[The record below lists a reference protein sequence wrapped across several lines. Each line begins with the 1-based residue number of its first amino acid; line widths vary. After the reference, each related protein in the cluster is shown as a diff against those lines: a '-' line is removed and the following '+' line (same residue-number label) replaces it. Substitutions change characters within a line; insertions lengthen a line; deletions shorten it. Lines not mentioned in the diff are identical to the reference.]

1 MRRDEDVAGCALE
14 KRKASLEVVGMR
26 ICFSASEQE
35 AIGRYGCQAI
45 GINEVQTAAVFAR
58 APSPARATRRVTRC
72 EMRGDGNCA
81 GAQVLTIF
89 DGLHSCDSGDGSEGA
104 KLRVVVRHGA
114 FVHDVRGPL
123 ACGNTGPAEP
133 LQFGNAARVIEMGVR
148 VYDELD
154 VFDAKSQRADVGN
167 DQRRRLG
174 QRAVD
179 EDMASLGGDQ
189 DGAQTM
195 SADVV
200 GIAVDPE
207 WLMRFVPGGTIGAG
221 RMHILSGNRNSQH
234 EEQKVSTAHLTIVIH
249 AFGGPAGALIAE
261 TGRTLSGVI
270 ARSGEALT
278 V

>member
-1 MRRDEDVAGCALE
+1 MLPEVRGFGMRCDEDVARCALD
-14 KRKASLEVVGMR
+14 KRKAALEVVGTR
-26 ICFSASEQE
+26 IGFSATEQE

-45 GINEVQTAAVFAR
+45 GINEVQTVAVFAR
-58 APSPARATRRVTRC
+58 APGPARATRRVTGC
-72 EMRGDGNCA
+72 EMCGDGNCA

-89 DGLHSCDSGDGSEGA
+89 DGLYSRDSGDGSEGA
-104 KLRVVVRHGA
+104 KLRVVARHRT

-133 LQFGNAARVIEMGVR
+133 LQCGHSAGVIEMGVR

-189 DGAQTM
+189 DGAQAL

-207 WLMRFVPGGTIGAG
+207 WLVRFVPGGTIGAG

-234 EEQKVSTAHLTIVIH
+234 EEQKVSTAHVTIVIQ
-249 AFGGPAGALIAE
+249 I
-261 TGRTLSGVI
+261 GRASCRERC
-270 ARSGEALT
+270 RSRWSPYH
-278 V
+278 